1 MKRNSNVI
9 RIVICLLAVF
19 LAASTLEAQIDRA
32 TISGTVTDP
41 SGAVVGGAT
50 VTVTNVGTNESTTL
64 TTGSDGSYTARQLRI
79 GTYSVDGTAKG
90 FQTTHQTGILLD
102 VNQVAQVNLQLKV
115 GAASQVTDVSATP
128 PAIDTE
134 TSSLG
139 TVETQQRIVDLPLN
153 GRLFTQLAWLG
164 PGASQGSSSGIG
176 LSGSTDDNRPGI
188 QLAVN
193 GLWAFDN
200 NFLLDGVDNNGI
212 GDGTIAVNPSPDAI
226 GEFKVEE
233 SAMKAEFGR
242 GGAAVNAALKSGTN
256 QFHGGVYEYLRNDAL
271 DARNYFNPTSNG
283 PKAPLHRNQFGA
295 FIGGPILKNRLFF
308 FADYAGSRLH
318 EASSDYGT
326 VPSMAE
332 RGGDFTDRG
341 LMIYDPNSLITD
353 PNNPLYGT
361 RSLINPSDP
370 SVIPTNRLD
379 QIGLNIAALY
389 PLPNVPGAGVNRNFV
404 YFPVATNDG
413 NQGDT
418 RIDFRLNDHNQLYGH
433 ASVEDH
439 PQFAPPPL
447 PGQAGGCC
455 GGNMNMREQNHAA
468 GWSHT
473 FSPSIL
479 NDLRFAFIRYDVT
492 SASTT
497 FGQNISDQVGIPNAN
512 RGNEETS
519 GLANI
524 SINNYSDLGNS
535 YWIPELSADNMYQ
548 VTDSVSWVR
557 GKHTMKMGID
567 YRKYQRNFYQ
577 SQAAFGQFSFNGQFT
592 TANVATGGSY
602 GLPDLLLGVPNY
614 REQDGLAYKDHTRFF
629 ELGEYFQDDIRVTKN
644 FTLNLGLR
652 YDIMSPIGGK
662 VGNFNLATNVVDLN
676 FGPGSK
682 ANAGVGFDKKDFGPR
697 IGFAWSPFEDRKTV
711 VSSAFG
717 IFYAP
722 EGNQF
727 NDIGENPPN
736 LQFYQLNTSA
746 TTIPTLVTMIDSGFP
761 AQLPTSD
768 PNNPSGQVKTTGS
781 VRKPPRVI
789 EWNFSIQRELAK
801 NWVLH
806 VAYVGT
812 HATGI
817 WNNEDSNLNQP
828 RQPLDT
834 NFTNDPH
841 IDPLLS
847 GNYGRPYYGV
857 LPFLG
862 VINPIDYPNFSVGFH
877 GLETKL
883 EKRFSSGF
891 TLLGSYTWSHDI
903 GSFQGA
909 HTGQTQ
915 IADFPNAQRGNVD
928 PDFRHR
934 LTVSYTYELP
944 FGRGKAYGGNINSF
958 EDSVLGGWQVGGITT
973 IRSGEHY
980 TAFWSSDFTNTGTS
994 AIPNK
999 IHDPTDFSFDIAGQG
1014 TLGCSNPG
1022 HRTLDCFY
1030 NPAAFVEPPLAP
1042 GQNSAHQ
1049 FGTAGDG
1056 DLVGPHQVNFDFSTF
1071 KNLKITERQQLQ
1083 FRVEM
1088 FNIFNHPQ
1096 FARPGNNP
1104 DQGGANKGNGAA
1116 IGSTLPDNQREIQF
1130 ALRYTF

>member
-1 MKRNSNVI
+1 VTAHGNTI
-9 RIVICLLAVF
+9 RVVICVVAVF
-19 LAASTLEAQIDRA
+19 LAVDTLHAQIDRA
-32 TISGTVTDP
+32 SISGTITDP
-41 SGAVVGGAT
+41 SGAVVTRAT
-50 VTVTNVGTNESTTL
+50 VTVTNVDTNQSVIL
-64 TTGSDGSYTARQLRI
+64 TTGSDGSYVARSLHI
-79 GTYSVDGTAKG
+79 GNYAVEATVSG
-90 FQTTHQTGILLD
+90 FQTIRQGGIQLN
-102 VNQVAQVNLQLKV
+102 VNQVAQVDLQLKV
-115 GAASQVTDVSATP
+115 GSSSQVAEVTAAP
-128 PAIDTE
+128 EPLATE

-164 PGASQGSSSGIG
+164 PGANQGSSSGIG

-256 QFHGGVYEYLRNDAL
+256 QFHGGAYEYLRNDAL
-271 DARNYFNPTSNG
+271 DARNYFNPPSNG
-283 PKAPLHRNQFGA
+283 PKALLHRNQFGV
-295 FIGGPILKNRLFF
+295 FVGGPIIKNRTFF

-318 EASSDYGT
+318 EAGINFGT
-326 VPSMAE
+326 VPSLAE

-341 LMIYDPNSLITD
+341 LMIYDPATTD
-353 PNNPLYGT
+353 AQGN
-361 RSLINPSDP
+361 RQLINPSNP

-389 PLPNVPGAGVNRNFV
+389 PLPNVPGAGVSNNFV
-404 YFPVATNDG
+404 YYPVATNDG
-413 NQGDT
+413 NQGDI
-418 RIDFRLNDHNQLYGH
+418 RIDHRINDGNQLFGH

-439 PQFAPPPL
+439 PQFQPPPL
-447 PGQAGGCC
+447 PGLAGGCC
-455 GGNMNMREQNHAA
+455 GGNMNMREQNHAV
-468 GWSHT
+468 GWTHT
-473 FSPSIL
+473 FNPRVL
-479 NDLRFAFIRYDVT
+479 NDIRFSFIRYAVT

-497 FGQNISDQVGIPNAN
+497 FGKDVSDQVGIPNAN
-512 RGNEETS
+512 RGNVETS

-524 SINNYSDLGNS
+524 GVNAYSDLGNS
-535 YWIPELSADNMYQ
+535 YWIPELSVDNMYQ
-548 VTDSVSWVR
+548 VADSVSWIR
-557 GKHTMKMGID
+557 GKHTIKMGAD

-592 TANVATGGSY
+592 TASTSDGGQY

-629 ELGEYFQDDIRVTKN
+629 ELGTYVQDDFRVSKN
-644 FTLNLGLR
+644 LMLNLGLR
-652 YDIMSPIGGK
+652 YDLMSPIGGK

-676 FGPGSK
+676 FGSGAKS
-682 ANAGVGFDKKDFGPR
+682 NAGVGYDKKDFGPR
-697 IGFAWSPFEDRKTV
+697 IGFAWTPFEDRKTV
-711 VSSAFG
+711 ISSAFG

-727 NDIGENPPN
+727 NDLGENPPN

-746 TTIPTLVTMIDSGFP
+746 STIPTLATMIDSGFP

-768 PNNPSGQVKTTGS
+768 PASPSGQVKTTGS

-789 EWNFSIQRELAK
+789 EWNLAVQRELAQ
-801 NWVLH
+801 NWILH

-834 NFTNDPH
+834 NFTNNPA
-841 IDPLLS
+841 IDPMSS
-847 GNYGRPYYGV
+847 GNYGRPYYSV
-857 LPFLG
+857 LPFLS
-862 VINPIDYPNFSVGFH
+862 VINPIDYPNFTVGFN

-883 EKRFSSGF
+883 DKRFSNGF
-891 TLLGSYTWSHDI
+891 TLLASYTWSHDI

-909 HTGQTQ
+909 HTGNTQ

-944 FGRGKAYGGNINSF
+944 FGRGKAYGNGMNAF
-958 EDSVLGGWQVGGITT
+958 VDAVAGGWQVGGITT

-980 TAFWSSDFTNTGTS
+980 TAFLSSDPTNTGT
-994 AIPNK
+994 AAMPNK
-999 IHDPTDFSFDIAGQG
+999 IHDPTDFSFDIAQQAAD
-1014 TLGCSNPG
+1014 GCSRPG
-1022 HRTLDCFY
+1022 HQTLDCFY
-1030 NPAAFVEPPLAP
+1030 NPAAFVIPPLAP
-1042 GQNSAHQ
+1042 GQTSAHE

-1056 DLVGPHQVNFDFSTF
+1056 DLLGPHQVNFDFSTF
-1071 KNLKITERQQLQ
+1071 KNFKITERQQLQ
-1083 FRVEM
+1083 FRAEM
-1088 FNIFNHPQ
+1088 FDIFNHPQ
-1096 FARPGNNP
+1096 FGLPNRNP
-1104 DQGGANKGNGAA
+1104 DQGGTNGGAR
-1116 IGSTLPDNQREIQF
+1116 IFGTLPDNQREIQF